1 MVAIMNTNT
10 NSVVRKRRGLMGIV
24 TVVLAMLALTINSG
38 CVAVVA
44 ASGGAT
50 AVAWVRGELR
60 ASLSANYDNTVKA
73 TNQAIQQ
80 LGFAK
85 ISEERDALKA
95 VIVARTAGDKKIK
108 IVVDRIGDTVTNVN
122 IRVGI
127 FGDERISLTLL
138 DKIKADL

>member
-1 MVAIMNTNT
+1 M
-10 NSVVRKRRGLMGIV
+10 GLV
-24 TVVLAMLALTINSG
+24 TVALAMLALTFSTG

-44 ASGGAT
+44 AGGGAT

-60 ASLSANYDNTVKA
+60 ASLSSNYENTVKA
-73 TNQAIQQ
+73 TNQAIGQ
-80 LGFAK
+80 LGFVK

-108 IVVDRIGDTVTNVN
+108 IVVDRIGDTVTNIN
-122 IRVGI
+122 IRVGV

>member
-1 MVAIMNTNT
+1 MNTNT
-10 NSVVRKRRGLMGIV
+10 NTAGQKRRGLMGII
-24 TVVLAMLALTINSG
+24 TVVLAMLALTINAG

-44 ASGGAT
+44 AGGGAT

-60 ASLSANYDNTVKA
+60 ASLSSNYENSVKA

-80 LGFAK
+80 LGFVK
-85 ISEERDALKA
+85 ISEQRDALKA

-122 IRVGI
+122 IRVGT

>member
-1 MVAIMNTNT
+1 MNMNSNT
-10 NSVVRKRRGLMGIV
+10 AVQKRRGLMGLV

-44 ASGGAT
+44 AGGGAT

-60 ASLSANYDNTVKA
+60 ASLSSNYENTVKA
-73 TNQAIQQ
+73 TNQAIGQ
-80 LGFAK
+80 LGFVK

-108 IVVDRIGDTVTNVN
+108 IVVDRVGDTVTNVN
-122 IRVGI
+122 IRVGV